1 MLATDGSG
9 ATVIRSPRAKMVLYL
24 IGSLVFVAI
33 AAKIVSE
40 TDSAAPAWLFL
51 GFSGLFSIVFLWL
64 LFRPLVLT
72 LDRSGFVLTGG
83 LLWTPRRRAWRDIE
97 GFSVYR
103 LGAGAALIAYNLV
116 PGARADSPL
125 RRLWRR
131 GGEATLP
138 NIWPGSAEE
147 LVEKLNEYRKRAL
160 TTHA

>member
-1 MLATDGSG
+1 MLATDEPD
-9 ATVIRSPRAKMVLYL
+9 ATVIRSPRAKVVLYL

-40 TDSAAPAWLFL
+40 PDSDARAWLFL

-64 LFRPLVLT
+64 FIRPLVLT
-72 LDRSGFVLTGG
+72 LDRTGFVLTGG
-83 LLWTPRRRAWRDIE
+83 LLWAPRRRAWRDIE
-97 GFSVYR
+97 AFWVYR
-103 LGAGAALIAYNLV
+103 HGGGAALIAYNLV

-147 LVEKLNEYRKRAL
+147 LVEKLNKYRKRAL
-160 TTHA
+160 ATEA